1 MKKKQNIKPTE
12 EDLKDWQSFIE
23 NINSIEDKDAPL
35 DNLIIEKNNDRLFDI
50 RKDLHGLKM
59 HEALDVV
66 SNTINDAIERKVRKI
81 LFITGK
87 GLHSNKE
94 QDPYAS
100 RDLSLL
106 RYAVPEHIEN
116 NFSDHVIK
124 IEQSP
129 IKFGGTGSIVV
140 LLKKKC
146 FL

>member
-1 MKKKQNIKPTE
+1 MKKKQSIKPTE

-23 NINSIEDKDAPL
+23 NINSVEDKDAPY
-35 DNLIIEKNNDRLFDI
+35 DNLILEKNNDKLFDI

-66 SNTINDAIERKVRKI
+66 SDTINDAIERKVRKI

-100 RDLSLL
+100 KDLSLL

-116 NFSDHVIK
+116 NFSEHIIK

-129 IKFGGTGSIVV
+129 IKLGGTGSIIVF
-140 LLKKKC
+140 LKK
-146 FL
+146 L

>member
-35 DNLIIEKNNDRLFDI
+35 DNSIIEKNNDKLFDI

-100 RDLSLL
+100 KDLSLL

-116 NFSDHVIK
+116 NFSDHIIK

-129 IKFGGTGSIVV
+129 IKLGGTGSIIVF
-140 LLKKKC
+140 LKK
-146 FL
+146 L

>member
-1 MKKKQNIKPTE
+1 VKKKPNIKPTE

-35 DNLIIEKNNDRLFDI
+35 DNSIIEKNNDRLFDI

-100 RDLSLL
+100 KDLSLL

-129 IKFGGTGSIVV
+129 IKLGGSGSIIVF
-140 LLKKKC
+140 LKK
-146 FL
+146 L

>member
-1 MKKKQNIKPTE
+1 MKKKQSIKPTE

-23 NINSIEDKDAPL
+23 NINSVEDKDAPY
-35 DNLIIEKNNDRLFDI
+35 DNLILEKKNDKLFDI

-66 SNTINDAIERKVRKI
+66 SDTINDAIERKVRKI

-100 RDLSLL
+100 KDLSLL

-116 NFSDHVIK
+116 NFSEHIIK

-129 IKFGGTGSIVV
+129 IKLGGTGSIIVF
-140 LLKKKC
+140 LKK
-146 FL
+146 L

>member
-1 MKKKQNIKPTE
+1 MKKRQSIKPTE

-23 NINSIEDKDAPL
+23 NINSVEDKDASY
-35 DNLIIEKNNDRLFDI
+35 DNLILEKNNDKLFDI

-59 HEALDVV
+59 HEALDIV
-66 SNTINDAIERKVRKI
+66 SDTINHAIERKVRKI

-100 RDLSLL
+100 KDLSLL

-116 NFSDHVIK
+116 NFSDQIIR

-129 IKFGGTGSIVV
+129 VKLGGTGSIIV
-140 LLKKKC
+140 LLKK
-146 FL
+146 

>member
-1 MKKKQNIKPTE
+1 MKKKLNIKPTE

-35 DNLIIEKNNDRLFDI
+35 DNSIVAKNNDRLFDI

-100 RDLSLL
+100 KDLSLL

-129 IKFGGTGSIVV
+129 IKLGGSGSIIV
-140 LLKKKC
+140 LLKK
-146 FL
+146 

>member
-1 MKKKQNIKPTE
+1 MKKKQSIKPTE

-23 NINSIEDKDAPL
+23 NINSVEDKDAPY
-35 DNLIIEKNNDRLFDI
+35 DNLILEKNNDKLFDI

-66 SNTINDAIERKVRKI
+66 SDTLNNAIERKVRKI

-100 RDLSLL
+100 KDLSLL

-116 NFSDHVIK
+116 NFSEHIIK

-129 IKFGGTGSIVV
+129 IKLGGTGSIIVF
-140 LLKKKC
+140 LKK
-146 FL
+146 L

>member
-1 MKKKQNIKPTE
+1 VKKKQSIKPTE

-23 NINSIEDKDAPL
+23 NINSVEDKDAPY
-35 DNLIIEKNNDRLFDI
+35 DNLILEKNNDKLFDI

-59 HEALDVV
+59 HEALEVV
-66 SNTINDAIERKVRKI
+66 SNTINDAIERKVRTI

-100 RDLSLL
+100 KDLSLL

-116 NFSDHVIK
+116 NFSDQIVK

-129 IKFGGTGSIVV
+129 IKLGGTGSIIV
-140 LLKKKC
+140 LLKK
-146 FL
+146 

>member
-1 MKKKQNIKPTE
+1 VKKKPNIKPTE

-35 DNLIIEKNNDRLFDI
+35 DNSIIEKNNDRLFDI
-50 RKDLHGLKM
+50 RKDLHGLRM

-66 SNTINDAIERKVRKI
+66 SNTISDAIERKVRKI

-100 RDLSLL
+100 KDLSLL

-129 IKFGGTGSIVV
+129 IKLGGSGSIIVF
-140 LLKKKC
+140 LKK
-146 FL
+146 L

>member
-1 MKKKQNIKPTE
+1 MKKKPNIKPTE

-35 DNLIIEKNNDRLFDI
+35 DNSIIEKNNDRLFDI

-66 SNTINDAIERKVRKI
+66 SNTINDSIERKVRKI

-100 RDLSLL
+100 KDLSLL

-129 IKFGGTGSIVV
+129 IKLGGSGSIIVF
-140 LLKKKC
+140 LKK
-146 FL
+146 L

>member
-1 MKKKQNIKPTE
+1 MKKKPNIKPTE

-35 DNLIIEKNNDRLFDI
+35 DNLISEKNNERLYDI

-100 RDLSLL
+100 KDLSLL

-116 NFSDHVIK
+116 NFADHIIK

-129 IKFGGTGSIVV
+129 IKLGGTGSIIV
-140 LLKKKC
+140 LLKK
-146 FL
+146 

>member
-1 MKKKQNIKPTE
+1 MKKKPNIKPTE

-35 DNLIIEKNNDRLFDI
+35 DNLIKEKNNDRLFDI

-66 SNTINDAIERKVRKI
+66 SNTINDSIERKVRKI

-100 RDLSLL
+100 KDLSLL

-129 IKFGGTGSIVV
+129 IKLGGSGSIIVF
-140 LLKKKC
+140 LKK
-146 FL
+146 L

>member
-1 MKKKQNIKPTE
+1 MKKKPNIKPTE

-35 DNLIIEKNNDRLFDI
+35 DNSIIEKNNDRLFDI

-66 SNTINDAIERKVRKI
+66 SNTVNDAIERKVRKI

-100 RDLSLL
+100 KDLSLL

-129 IKFGGTGSIVV
+129 IKLGGSGSIIVF
-140 LLKKKC
+140 LKK
-146 FL
+146 L

>member
-1 MKKKQNIKPTE
+1 VKKKPNIKPTE

-35 DNLIIEKNNDRLFDI
+35 DNSIIEKNNDRLFDI

-100 RDLSLL
+100 KDLSLL

-116 NFSDHVIK
+116 NFSDHIIK

-129 IKFGGTGSIVV
+129 IKLGGTGSIIVF
-140 LLKKKC
+140 LKK
-146 FL
+146 L

>member
-1 MKKKQNIKPTE
+1 MKKKPNIKPTE

-35 DNLIIEKNNDRLFDI
+35 DNSIIEKNNDRLFDI

-66 SNTINDAIERKVRKI
+66 SNTISDAIERKVRKI

-100 RDLSLL
+100 KDLSLL

-129 IKFGGTGSIVV
+129 IKLGGSGSIIVF
-140 LLKKKC
+140 LKK
-146 FL
+146 L

>member
-1 MKKKQNIKPTE
+1 MKKKQSIKPTE

-23 NINSIEDKDAPL
+23 NINSVEDKDAPY
-35 DNLIIEKNNDRLFDI
+35 DNLILEKNNDKLFDI

-59 HEALDVV
+59 HESLDVV

-100 RDLSLL
+100 KDLSLL

-116 NFSDHVIK
+116 NFSDQIIR

-129 IKFGGTGSIVV
+129 VKLGGTGSIIV
-140 LLKKKC
+140 LLKK
-146 FL
+146 

>member
-1 MKKKQNIKPTE
+1 MKKKPNIKPTE

-35 DNLIIEKNNDRLFDI
+35 DNSIIEKNNDRLFDI

-59 HEALDVV
+59 HKALDVV

-100 RDLSLL
+100 KDLSLL

-129 IKFGGTGSIVV
+129 IKLGGSGSIIVF
-140 LLKKKC
+140 LKK
-146 FL
+146 L

>member
-1 MKKKQNIKPTE
+1 MKKKLNIKPTE

-35 DNLIIEKNNDRLFDI
+35 DNLIKEKNNDRLFDI

-100 RDLSLL
+100 KDLSLL

-129 IKFGGTGSIVV
+129 IKLGGSGSIIVF
-140 LLKKKC
+140 LKK
-146 FL
+146 L

>member
-1 MKKKQNIKPTE
+1 VKKKQSIKPTE
-12 EDLKDWQSFIE
+12 EDLKDWQSFID
-23 NINSIEDKDAPL
+23 NINNIEDKDAPL
-35 DNLIIEKNNDRLFDI
+35 DNLIKEKNNDRLFDI

-59 HEALDVV
+59 YEALDVV

-100 RDLSLL
+100 KDLSLL

-129 IKFGGTGSIVV
+129 IKLGGSGSIIVF
-140 LLKKKC
+140 LKK
-146 FL
+146 L